1 MQIKHTALY
10 YALLLLLI
18 MLLACC
24 QKKDKPASQIQEGF
38 IEYRMT
44 YKGDSMRG
52 FKYEL
57 LPKKMTMW
65 FKDNNTRNRIS
76 DLAGVVAFTHIK
88 NHEQGTY
95 TTLVDIFNNQYKYI
109 EQSDK
114 PSIFFQSRPEMEI
127 ERTSTM
133 KEIAGCKCRKYI
145 IHRKNTGQED
155 GPFAVYATQDIEI
168 EGFTDLTPYQSIDG
182 VLLKFKVQLYGLPV
196 KLEATEVSGE
206 EVSPK
211 KFSVPSGYKRVNKQ
225 SMKKIIELLK

>member
-10 YALLLLLI
+10 PALLLI
-18 MLLACC
+18 MLLASC
-24 QKKDKPASQIQEGF
+24 QKKNKQTTQIQEGY
-38 IEYRMT
+38 IEYRMS
-44 YKGDSMRG
+44 YQGDSMRG

-88 NHEQGTY
+88 NHEKGTY

-114 PSIFFQSRPEMEI
+114 PSIFFQTRPEMEI
-127 ERTSTM
+127 ERTPRM
-133 KEIAGCKCRKYI
+133 KEIAGCNCRKYI
-145 IHRKNTGQED
+145 IHRKGGGHED
-155 GPFAVYATQDIEI
+155 EPFAVYATQDIEI
-168 EGFTDLTPYQSIDG
+168 DGFTELTPYQSIDG

-196 KLEATEVSGE
+196 KLVATKVSNE
-206 EVSPK
+206 EVAPE
-211 KFSVPSGYKRVNKQ
+211 KFTVPAGYKRVNKH